1 MGCQAIH
8 AATLRGVEATHVTV
22 EVALSSGLP
31 SITIVGMP
39 STAVLESRNR
49 IRCAIAQCGFEVP
62 RMGVTVNLAP
72 SDVKKAGTGLDL
84 PMAIAILAASG
95 QIPTAGLDGCLFVG
109 ELGLGGA
116 VSEVRGAI
124 AYALLARDLGLSLA
138 GATRLVRGAGG
149 AGALREPLAIDNIS
163 WLKRGVASLSGVG
176 AIGPEPSGAAS
187 ADLDF
192 ADVVDQETAKR
203 ALVIAACGG
212 HGALMCGPPGSG
224 KTMLAKRMPTIL
236 PPLSEAEVLE
246 AMLVHSVCGLPI
258 DDIRAGRRPFRAP
271 HHSVTRAGLV
281 GGGSPITPGE
291 ASLAHRGVLFLDE
304 LPEFSPSVLQALRQ
318 PMEDGEIRLVRAD
331 GVCTFPS
338 VFQLIAAANPCPCG
352 HAGDRGH
359 VCRCTPAQIARYQS
373 RVGRPQTEWTRMPTI
388 LPPLSEAE
396 VLEAM
401 LVHSVCG
408 LPIDDIRAGRRPF
421 RAPHHS
427 VTRAGLVGGG
437 SPITPGE
444 ASLAHRGVLFL
455 DELPEFSPSVLQA
468 LRQPMEDGEIR
479 LVRADGVCTFPSVF
493 QLIAAANPC
502 PCGHAGDRGHVCR
515 CTPAQIARYQ
525 SRVGGALM
533 DRIDVFVDVARPAA
547 ASVIKGGE
555 GLSSQV
561 MAHQVSVGRDFGS
574 WRRARGSNGM
584 PGSVESCDLSP
595 KAQSLLELMAERLS
609 LGGRAIARTA
619 RVARTIADLA
629 ERERVDTDD
638 VAEACAFRR
647 RYALG
652 DESSGGA

>member
-236 PPLSEAEVLE
+236 PPLSEAE
-246 AMLVHSVCGLPI
+246 M
-258 DDIRAGRRPFRAP
+258 
-271 HHSVTRAGLV
+271 
-281 GGGSPITPGE
+281 
-291 ASLAHRGVLFLDE
+291 
-304 LPEFSPSVLQALRQ
+304 
-318 PMEDGEIRLVRAD
+318 
-331 GVCTFPS
+331 
-338 VFQLIAAANPCPCG
+338 
-352 HAGDRGH
+352 
-359 VCRCTPAQIARYQS
+359 
-373 RVGRPQTEWTRMPTI
+373 
-388 LPPLSEAE
+388 
-396 VLEAM
+396 LEAM

-555 GLSSQV
+555 GLSSQA

-638 VAEACAFRR
+638 VAEACAFRS

>member
-95 QIPTAGLDGCLFVG
+95 QIPTTGLDGCLFVG
-109 ELGLGGA
+109 E
-116 VSEVRGAI
+116 
-124 AYALLARDLGLSLA
+124 LGLSLA

-163 WLKRGVASLSGVG
+163 WLKRGVASLSGVR

-338 VFQLIAAANPCPCG
+338 VFQLIA
-352 HAGDRGH
+352 
-359 VCRCTPAQIARYQS
+359 T
-373 RVGRPQTEWTRMPTI
+373 
-388 LPPLSEAE
+388 
-396 VLEAM
+396 
-401 LVHSVCG
+401 
-408 LPIDDIRAGRRPF
+408 
-421 RAPHHS
+421 
-427 VTRAGLVGGG
+427 
-437 SPITPGE
+437 
-444 ASLAHRGVLFL
+444 
-455 DELPEFSPSVLQA
+455 
-468 LRQPMEDGEIR
+468 
-479 LVRADGVCTFPSVF
+479 
-493 QLIAAANPC
+493 ANPC

-555 GLSSQV
+555 GLSSQA

-638 VAEACAFRR
+638 VAEACAFRS